1 MMSNSHHRQASH
13 LICAT
18 AVQFNTPLIYTT

>member
-1 MMSNSHHRQASH
+1 MSNSHHRQASH

-18 AVQFNTPLIYTT
+18 AVQF